1 MAYILNRN
9 SAQALFTG
17 FKANFQSGFSG
28 VTPQWPQVATLVPST
43 TSKEMYSWLRELP
56 GLREWL
62 GDRQILQL
70 SQGGYEI
77 VNRKFEQTIGVR
89 VDDLEDDTFGT
100 YKPLFEMM
108 GHAAAALP
116 DELVFDLLK
125 KGFVEKCFDGQPFF
139 SASHPVG
146 DAAAKGGVR
155 NVSNLQAGS
164 KAPWVLLDTSRP
176 LKPFIFQERKK
187 PQFVAMDQVT
197 DEERFMSDKIRYGTD
212 ARGAAGFGFWQM
224 AFGSK
229 SDLTTANFNAAVE
242 AMLSFKGDGGRP
254 LGITPNLLLVGPS
267 NRAAA
272 NEVVLAERMAD
283 GASNPNYKAVEV
295 IVTPWLD

>member
-1 MAYILNRN
+1 MAFILNRN

-17 FKANFQSGFSG
+17 FKANFQAGFTG
-28 VTPQWPQVATLVPST
+28 VAPLWPQIATRVPST
-43 TSKEMYSWLRELP
+43 TSKEMYPWLKDIP

-62 GDRQILQL
+62 GDRQVVQL
-70 SQGGYEI
+70 AQEGYEI
-77 VNRKFEQTIGVR
+77 NNRKFEQTIAVKI
-89 VDDLEDDTFGT
+89 DDLEDDTYGT
-100 YKPLFEMM
+100 YRPLFEMM
-108 GHAAAALP
+108 GHSAAALP
-116 DELVFDLLK
+116 DELVFDLLL
-125 KGFVEKCFDGQPFF
+125 KGFTEKCFDGETFF
-139 SASHPVG
+139 SANHPVG
-146 DAAAKGGVR
+146 DSAGKLKR
-155 NVSNLQAGS
+155 VSNMQAGT
-164 KAPWVLLDTSRP
+164 KAPWVLLDTTRP
-176 LKPFIFQERKK
+176 LKPFIYQERKA
-187 PQFVAMDQVT
+187 PEFVAMDEVT
-197 DEERFMSDKIRYGTD
+197 DETRFMKGEVRYGTD
-212 ARGAAGFGFWQM
+212 ARAAAGFGFWQM

-272 NEVVLAERMAD
+272 NEVVLAERMED